1 MDIGGWLRS
10 LGLEQYEA
18 AFHANA
24 VDAVVLR
31 DLTHQDLEKL
41 GVRLGHRRKL
51 LRAISALDGALMPA
65 SAPRPTPLPI
75 PPEAILAAA
84 AAGASRE
91 RQQGEDHSV
100 SPSPQ
105 PSPMSSR
112 FRPAEM
118 IGDQFLPSPEGPTL
132 LLTASDDRHDDDIQT
147 AKTGEA
153 YGAHDYYDD
162 LPSPRWR
169 DRLVMVIA
177 VIALA
182 GLGAVGAFAYR
193 AVLAGAVLPALP
205 PFIKAEN
212 APNENV
218 PNYGDDRPSDLS
230 QTSIASAGSSEEFV
244 SRWSA
249 DIQEPPKT
257 VPISPN
263 QSASPPSALGS
274 GAVAP
279 IAPALAA
286 PPPANAPP
294 ALTATSLAPTVPAPV
309 SAPPSSTPKKIQA
322 VVSRSDGL
330 GQTDTSAATAK
341 SPAAKPS
348 AAAAPPAG
356 NQPLRLAPDADGNS
370 AARAP
375 EAKQTAAAVLPVG
388 RPLSLA
394 PDAHGH
400 SAASPPSRSRMP
412 AGTGTAAEAS
422 SGGGYAVAVASERS
436 AADADAVFRSLQAK
450 FPNQLGGREPIVRR
464 TDLGPEGIYYRASIG
479 PFVSMKA
486 AARVCSSLKAAG
498 ESCLVEKN

>member
-10 LGLEQYEA
+10 LGLEQYEV

-24 VDAVVLR
+24 VDAGVLR
-31 DLTHQDLEKL
+31 DLTDQDLKKL
-41 GVRLGHRRKL
+41 GVPLGHRRKL
-51 LRAISALDGALMPA
+51 LRAIAALDNALAPA
-65 SAPRPTPLPI
+65 SAPRPTPLPL

-84 AAGASRE
+84 AAGTARE
-91 RQQGEDHSV
+91 RQQGKDHSV
-100 SPSPQ
+100 SPSLQ

-112 FRPAEM
+112 LRPAEM
-118 IGDQFLPSPEGPTL
+118 IGDRFLPSLEGPTL

-147 AKTGEA
+147 TETGEA
-153 YGAHDYYDD
+153 YGAHDYHDD

-193 AVLAGAVLPALP
+193 AVFAGTVVPALP
-205 PFIKAEN
+205 PIITAEN
-212 APNENV
+212 VPNENV

-230 QTSIASAGSSEEFV
+230 QTSIASAGSNEEFV
-244 SRWSA
+244 SRWPA
-249 DIQEPPKT
+249 DIQGPPKT
-257 VPISPN
+257 APISPN
-263 QSASPPSALGS
+263 PSASPPSARAS
-274 GAVAP
+274 WAVAP
-279 IAPALAA
+279 ISPAPAA
-286 PPPANAPP
+286 PPANAPL
-294 ALTATSLAPTVPAPV
+294 ALAATSLPPPVPAPV
-309 SAPPSSTPKKIQA
+309 PAPSSSTPKKIQTA
-322 VVSRSDGL
+322 IGRSERS

-341 SPAAKPS
+341 STEAKPS
-348 AAAAPPAG
+348 AAVAPPAG
-356 NQPLRLAPDADGNS
+356 NQPLRLAADAET
-370 AARAP
+370 RVP
-375 EAKQTAAAVLPVG
+375 EAKQTAARLPVG

-436 AADADAVFRSLQAK
+436 AADAEAVFRSLQAK
-450 FPNQLGGREPIVRR
+450 FPNQLGGREPIVSR

-486 AARVCSSLKAAG
+486 AAGVCSSLKAAG

>member
-10 LGLEQYEA
+10 LGLEQYVV

-24 VDAVVLR
+24 VDAGVLR
-31 DLTHQDLEKL
+31 DLTDQDLKKL
-41 GVRLGHRRKL
+41 GVPLGHRRKL
-51 LRAISALDGALMPA
+51 LRAIAALDNALALA
-65 SAPRPTPLPI
+65 SAPRPAPLPI
-75 PPEAILAAA
+75 PPGAILAAA
-84 AAGASRE
+84 AAGAARE
-91 RQQGEDHSV
+91 RQQGEDHSF
-100 SPSPQ
+100 SPSPK
-105 PSPMSSR
+105 PSSQ
-112 FRPAEM
+112 FRLAEM
-118 IGDQFLPSPEGPTL
+118 IGDRFLPSPEGPTL

-147 AKTGEA
+147 AETGEA
-153 YGAHDYYDD
+153 YGAHDCYDD

-169 DRLVMVIA
+169 DRLVIVIA

-193 AVLAGAVLPALP
+193 AVSAGTVMPALP
-205 PFIKAEN
+205 PIIKAEN

-218 PNYGDDRPSDLS
+218 PNHGDDRPSDLS
-230 QTSIASAGSSEEFV
+230 QTTIASAGSSEEFV

-257 VPISPN
+257 APISPN
-263 QSASPPSALGS
+263 PSASPPSALGS

-279 IAPALAA
+279 VAPALAV

-294 ALTATSLAPTVPAPV
+294 ALTATSLAPTAPV
-309 SAPPSSTPKKIQA
+309 PAPPSSKPKKIQA
-322 VVSRSDGL
+322 VISRSDGL

-348 AAAAPPAG
+348 AAAAPQAG

-375 EAKQTAAAVLPVG
+375 EGKQTAAAVLPVG

-400 SAASPPSRSRMP
+400 SAASPPSRSRTH
-412 AGTGTAAEAS
+412 AGTGSAAEPS

-450 FPNQLGGREPIVRR
+450 FPDQLGGREPIVRR

-486 AARVCSSLKAAG
+486 AAGVCSSLKAAG

>member
-24 VDAVVLR
+24 VGADVLR
-31 DLTHQDLEKL
+31 DLTDQDLQKL
-41 GVRLGHRRKL
+41 GVPLGHRRKL
-51 LRAISALDGALMPA
+51 LRAIAALDGALAPA
-65 SAPRPTPLPI
+65 SAPRSTPLPI

-84 AAGASRE
+84 AAGASPE
-91 RQQGEDHSV
+91 RQQGKDHSV

-112 FRPAEM
+112 LRPAEM
-118 IGDQFLPSPEGPTL
+118 IGDRFLPSPEGPTL
-132 LLTASDDRHDDDIQT
+132 LLTASDHRHYDDIQT
-147 AKTGEA
+147 AETGDA
-153 YGAHDYYDD
+153 YSAHDYHDD

-182 GLGAVGAFAYR
+182 GLGAVGTFAYR
-193 AVLAGAVLPALP
+193 AVFAGAVLPALP

-218 PNYGDDRPSDLS
+218 PNYGNDRPSDLS
-230 QTSIASAGSSEEFV
+230 QTSIASDGSSEEFV

-249 DIQEPPKT
+249 DIQKPPKT
-257 VPISPN
+257 APISPN
-263 QSASPPSALGS
+263 PSASPPSAPGS

-279 IAPALAA
+279 IATAPAA
-286 PPPANAPP
+286 PPPST
-294 ALTATSLAPTVPAPV
+294 ALTATSLPPKVAAPVPAP
-309 SAPPSSTPKKIQA
+309 SSSTPKEIQT
-322 VVSRSDGL
+322 VISRSDGS
-330 GQTDTSAATAK
+330 GQTDTSGATAK
-341 SPAAKPS
+341 SPTAKPS
-348 AAAAPPAG
+348 AAAPA
-356 NQPLRLAPDADGNS
+356 NDA

-375 EAKQTAAAVLPVG
+375 EAKQTAAAAPSVG

-400 SAASPPSRSRMP
+400 SAALPPSRSRMP
-412 AGTGTAAEAS
+412 AGTGTAVEAS

-436 AADADAVFRSLQAK
+436 AADAEAVFRSLQAK

-486 AARVCSSLKAAG
+486 AAGVCSSLKAAG

>member
-24 VDAVVLR
+24 VDADVLR
-31 DLTHQDLEKL
+31 DLTDQDLKKL
-41 GVRLGHRRKL
+41 GVPLGHRRKL
-51 LRAISALDGALMPA
+51 LRAIAALDGALAPA

-84 AAGASRE
+84 AAGAARE
-91 RQQGEDHSV
+91 RQQGKDHSV

-112 FRPAEM
+112 LRPAEM
-118 IGDQFLPSPEGPTL
+118 IGDRFLPSPEGPTL

-147 AKTGEA
+147 AETGDA
-153 YGAHDYYDD
+153 YGAHDYHDD

-169 DRLVMVIA
+169 DRLVIVIA

-182 GLGAVGAFAYR
+182 GLGAVGTFAYR
-193 AVLAGAVLPALP
+193 AVFAGTVMPALP
-205 PFIKAEN
+205 PIIKAEN

-257 VPISPN
+257 APISPN
-263 QSASPPSALGS
+263 PSASPPSALGS

-294 ALTATSLAPTVPAPV
+294 ALTATSLPPTVPAPV
-309 SAPPSSTPKKIQA
+309 PAPSSSTPKKIQA
-322 VVSRSDGL
+322 VISRSDGS

-341 SPAAKPS
+341 SPAGKAECRSGASGRKS
-348 AAAAPPAG
+348 A
-356 NQPLRLAPDADGNS
+356 S
-370 AARAP
+370 AAR
-375 EAKQTAAAVLPVG
+375 
-388 RPLSLA
+388 S
-394 PDAHGH
+394 
-400 SAASPPSRSRMP
+400 
-412 AGTGTAAEAS
+412 
-422 SGGGYAVAVASERS
+422 
-436 AADADAVFRSLQAK
+436 
-450 FPNQLGGREPIVRR
+450 
-464 TDLGPEGIYYRASIG
+464 
-479 PFVSMKA
+479 
-486 AARVCSSLKAAG
+486 
-498 ESCLVEKN
+498 

>member
-24 VDAVVLR
+24 VDAEVLR
-31 DLTHQDLEKL
+31 DLTDQDLKKL
-41 GVRLGHRRKL
+41 GVLLGHRRKL
-51 LRAISALDGALMPA
+51 LRAIAALDNALALA

-84 AAGASRE
+84 AAGAARE
-91 RQQGEDHSV
+91 RQQGKDHSV

-112 FRPAEM
+112 LRPAEM
-118 IGDQFLPSPEGPTL
+118 IGDGFLPSLEGPRL

-147 AKTGEA
+147 AETGDA
-153 YGAHDYYDD
+153 YGAHDYHDD

-169 DRLVMVIA
+169 DRLVIMIA
-177 VIALA
+177 VIALV

-193 AVLAGAVLPALP
+193 AVFALP
-205 PFIKAEN
+205 PIIKAEN

-218 PNYGDDRPSDLS
+218 PNYGDGRPSDLS
-230 QTSIASAGSSEEFV
+230 QTTIASAGSSEEFV
-244 SRWSA
+244 SRWPA
-249 DIQEPPKT
+249 DIQEPSKT
-257 VPISPN
+257 APISPN
-263 QSASPPSALGS
+263 PSASPPSARAS
-274 GAVAP
+274 WAVAP
-279 IAPALAA
+279 IAPAPAA
-286 PPPANAPP
+286 PPANAPL
-294 ALTATSLAPTVPAPV
+294 ALTATSLPPPVPALVPAP
-309 SAPPSSTPKKIQA
+309 SSSMPKKIQT
-322 VVSRSDGL
+322 VISRSERS
-330 GQTDTSAATAK
+330 GQTDTSTATAK
-341 SPAAKPS
+341 SPEAN

-356 NQPLRLAPDADGNS
+356 NQPLRLARQGHPKQS
-370 AARAP
+370 RLPAAP
-375 EAKQTAAAVLPVG
+375 SVG

-412 AGTGTAAEAS
+412 AGTGTAVEAS

-436 AADADAVFRSLQAK
+436 AADAEAVFRSLQAK

-464 TDLGPEGIYYRASIG
+464 TDLGPEGIYYQASIG

-486 AARVCSSLKAAG
+486 AAGVCNSLKAAG

>member
-10 LGLEQYEA
+10 LGLEEYEA

-24 VDAVVLR
+24 VDAEVLR
-31 DLTHQDLEKL
+31 DLTDQDLKKL
-41 GVRLGHRRKL
+41 GVPLGHRRKL
-51 LRAISALDGALMPA
+51 LRAIAALDGALAPA
-65 SAPRPTPLPI
+65 SAQRPAPLPI

-84 AAGASRE
+84 AAGAARE
-91 RQQGEDHSV
+91 RQQGKDHSL
-100 SPSPQ
+100 SPSSQ

-112 FRPAEM
+112 LRPAEM
-118 IGDQFLPSPEGPTL
+118 IGDGFLPSPKGPTL

-147 AKTGEA
+147 AETGDA
-153 YGAHDYYDD
+153 YGAHDYHV
-162 LPSPRWR
+162 PRWR
-169 DRLVMVIA
+169 DRLVMAIA

-182 GLGAVGAFAYR
+182 GMGAVGTFAYR
-193 AVLAGAVLPALP
+193 AVFAGTVMPALP
-205 PFIKAEN
+205 LFIKAEN
-212 APNENV
+212 APNESV
-218 PNYGDDRPSDLS
+218 PNYGDDRPSHLS

-249 DIQEPPKT
+249 DNQEPPKAA
-257 VPISPN
+257 PISPN
-263 QSASPPSALGS
+263 QSASPPSGLGS

-286 PPPANAPP
+286 PPPANAPQ
-294 ALTATSLAPTVPAPV
+294 ALTAISLPPTVPAPV
-309 SAPPSSTPKKIQA
+309 PAPSSSTPKKIQA
-322 VVSRSDGL
+322 VISRSDGL
-330 GQTDTSAATAK
+330 GQTDTSAAATAK

-356 NQPLRLAPDADGNS
+356 NRPLRLAADA
-370 AARAP
+370 ATRAP
-375 EAKQTAAAVLPVG
+375 EATQTAAVALPVG

-400 SAASPPSRSRMP
+400 SATSPPSRSRMP
-412 AGTGTAAEAS
+412 AGVGTAADAS

-450 FPNQLGGREPIVRR
+450 FPDQLGGREPIVRR

-486 AARVCSSLKAAG
+486 AAKVCSSLKAAG

>member
-1 MDIGGWLRS
+1 MDVGGWLQS
-10 LGLEQYEA
+10 LGLEQYEV

-24 VDAVVLR
+24 VDADVLR
-31 DLTHQDLEKL
+31 DLTDQDLEKL
-41 GVRLGHRRKL
+41 GVLLGHRRKI
-51 LRAISALDGALMPA
+51 LRAIAALDGAFALA
-65 SAPRPTPLPI
+65 SAPRPAPLPI
-75 PPEAILAAA
+75 LSEAISAAA
-84 AAGASRE
+84 AAEASRE
-91 RQQGEDHSV
+91 RQQGEDHDI
-100 SPSPQ
+100 SPSRPQ

-112 FRPAEM
+112 LRPAEM
-118 IGDQFLPSPEGPTL
+118 IGGRSLPSPEGSTW
-132 LLTASDDRHDDDIQT
+132 LLTASDDRRGDDIQT
-147 AKTGEA
+147 AETSEA
-153 YGAHDYYDD
+153 YGVHVDYDD

-193 AVLAGAVLPALP
+193 AVFAGAELPALP
-205 PFIKAEN
+205 PIIKAEN
-212 APNENV
+212 APNQNV

-244 SRWSA
+244 SRWPV
-249 DIQEPPKT
+249 PPT
-257 VPISPN
+257 ALISPN
-263 QSASPPSALGS
+263 PNTSPPSALGS
-274 GAVAP
+274 EAVAL

-294 ALTATSLAPTVPAPV
+294 ALTATSMPPKAPAPV
-309 SAPPSSTPKKIQA
+309 PAPPSSTPNKMQA
-322 VVSRSDGL
+322 VISRSDGS
-330 GQTDTSAATAK
+330 GQTDTATTAK

-348 AAAAPPAG
+348 ATGALPVG
-356 NQPLRLAPDADGNS
+356 NQSLRLAPDAQGN
-370 AARAP
+370 ATARAP
-375 EAKQTAAAVLPVG
+375 GAKQTAAAALPVG

-412 AGTGTAAEAS
+412 GGMGTTAEAS
-422 SGGGYAVAVASERS
+422 SGEGYAVAVASERS

-450 FPNQLGGREPIVRR
+450 FPNQFGGREPIVRR

-486 AARVCSSLKAAG
+486 AAGVCSSLRAAG

>member
-1 MDIGGWLRS
+1 MNIGGWLRS

-24 VDAVVLR
+24 VDADVLH
-31 DLTHQDLEKL
+31 DLTDQDLKKL
-41 GVRLGHRRKL
+41 GVPLGHRRKL
-51 LRAISALDGALMPA
+51 LRAIAALDGAIAPA
-65 SAPRPTPLPI
+65 SAPRPTPSPI

-84 AAGASRE
+84 AAGAARE
-91 RQQGEDHSV
+91 RQQGEGHSV

-112 FRPAEM
+112 LRPAEM
-118 IGDQFLPSPEGPTL
+118 IGDRFLPSPEGPTF
-132 LLTASDDRHDDDIQT
+132 TACDDRHDDDIQT
-147 AKTGEA
+147 AETGEA
-153 YGAHDYYDD
+153 YGAHVCYDD
-162 LPSPRWR
+162 LPSPPWR
-169 DRLVMVIA
+169 DRLVIVIA

-182 GLGAVGAFAYR
+182 GLGAVGTFAYR
-193 AVLAGAVLPALP
+193 AVFAGAVLPALP
-205 PFIKAEN
+205 PIINAEN

-218 PNYGDDRPSDLS
+218 PNYGDDRPSHLS

-257 VPISPN
+257 APISPN
-263 QSASPPSALGS
+263 QSASPSSALGS
-274 GAVAP
+274 GAVAT
-279 IAPALAA
+279 IAPALPAL
-286 PPPANAPP
+286 PPANAPL
-294 ALTATSLAPTVPAPV
+294 ALTATSLPPPVPAP
-309 SAPPSSTPKKIQA
+309 SSSTPKKVQTVIG
-322 VVSRSDGL
+322 RSEGS

-341 SPAAKPS
+341 SPEAKPS
-348 AAAAPPAG
+348 AGAAPPAG
-356 NQPLRLAPDADGNS
+356 NQPLRLAAG
-370 AARAP
+370 AATRAP
-375 EAKQTAAAVLPVG
+375 EAKQTAAVALPVG

-400 SAASPPSRSRMP
+400 AAASPPPRSRMP

-436 AADADAVFRSLQAK
+436 VADAEAVFRSLQAK
-450 FPNQLGGREPIVRR
+450 FPDQLGGRDPIVHR

-479 PFVSMKA
+479 PFASMKA
-486 AARVCSSLKAAG
+486 AARVCSSLKAVG

>member
-10 LGLEQYEA
+10 LGLEEYEA

-24 VDAVVLR
+24 VDAEVLR
-31 DLTHQDLEKL
+31 DLTDQDLKKL
-41 GVRLGHRRKL
+41 GVPLGHRRKL
-51 LRAISALDGALMPA
+51 LRAIAALDGALAPA
-65 SAPRPTPLPI
+65 SVPRPTLLPI

-91 RQQGEDHSV
+91 RQHGKDHSV

-105 PSPMSSR
+105 PSPM
-112 FRPAEM
+112 
-118 IGDQFLPSPEGPTL
+118 IGDRFLPSPEGPTL
-132 LLTASDDRHDDDIQT
+132 YDDIQT
-147 AKTGEA
+147 AETGGAYEA
-153 YGAHDYYDD
+153 DDYYND

-169 DRLVMVIA
+169 DHLVMVIA

-182 GLGAVGAFAYR
+182 GLGTVGAFAYR
-193 AVLAGAVLPALP
+193 AVFAGAVLPALP
-205 PFIKAEN
+205 PFIRAEN

-218 PNYGDDRPSDLS
+218 PNYGDDRPSHLS
-230 QTSIASAGSSEEFV
+230 QTSIASAGSSEEFA

-257 VPISPN
+257 APISPN
-263 QSASPPSALGS
+263 PSASPPNARGS
-274 GAVAP
+274 WAVAP
-279 IAPALAA
+279 IAPAPAA
-286 PPPANAPP
+286 PPPA
-294 ALTATSLAPTVPAPV
+294 TSLPPPVPAPV
-309 SAPPSSTPKKIQA
+309 PAPSSSTPKNIQT
-322 VVSRSDGL
+322 VISRSDGL
-330 GQTDTSAATAK
+330 GQTDTSPATAK

-348 AAAAPPAG
+348 AAAAPQAG
-356 NQPLRLAPDADGNS
+356 NHPLRLAPDADGNS
-370 AARAP
+370 AARAL
-375 EAKQTAAAVLPVG
+375 EGKQTAAAVLPVG

-400 SAASPPSRSRMP
+400 SAASPPSRSRTH
-412 AGTGTAAEAS
+412 AGTGSAAEPS
-422 SGGGYAVAVASERS
+422 SGGGYAVAVTSERS

-464 TDLGPEGIYYRASIG
+464 SDLGPEGIYYRASIG

-486 AARVCSSLKAAG
+486 AAGVCSSLKAAG